1 MAHITLQEYCWLTDL
16 IEKWR
21 KLDPEL
27 QLPTYL
33 YIVKRP
39 HAFQKEGTILKI
51 HGPFC
56 SWPLEAPSKF
66 IPVLNNLILY
76 YYVIVSLN
84 RRPVTVHV
92 WYSSALPNEQRKKI
106 MWITTKPT
114 KWAVCPAKIQ
124 ISLCICPV
132 WSVFALHY
140 MGSLGPSASS
150 SICWMHTS
158 FSCFSLNKFYEF
170 CLQEYLMGGR
180 QTMCLCFCST
190 GYAWLYP

>member
-84 RRPVTVHV
+84 HKPVTVLHFYTSDTV
-92 WYSSALPNEQRKKI
+92 QPFQMNRERKWSEAQQNQQNELCAQRRFRLACASAQSD
-106 MWITTKPT
+106 
-114 KWAVCPAKIQ
+114 Q
-124 ISLCICPV
+124 SL
-132 WSVFALHY
+132 
-140 MGSLGPSASS
+140 
-150 SICWMHTS
+150 
-158 FSCFSLNKFYEF
+158 
-170 CLQEYLMGGR
+170 
-180 QTMCLCFCST
+180 
-190 GYAWLYP
+190 LYIIWVA